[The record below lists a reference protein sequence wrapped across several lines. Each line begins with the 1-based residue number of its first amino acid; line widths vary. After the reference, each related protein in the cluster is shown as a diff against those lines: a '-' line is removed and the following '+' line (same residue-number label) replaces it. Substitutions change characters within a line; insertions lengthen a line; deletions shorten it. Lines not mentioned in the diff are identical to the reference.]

1 MPRIILNKKENREER
16 KVDLSSTIVII
27 IFSLFLIITP
37 IIAGF
42 GYNIATGQTKAE
54 ILIVKK
60 NGMETNTVDYKADDD
75 KIRTV
80 ELHWK
85 EYNRA
90 KVGEKLVVML
100 PACKVNRYARLI
112 ENYCTVSLIVW
123 GVILIIVLVIILFA

>member
-16 KVDLSSTIVII
+16 KVDLYSTFLII

-37 IIAGF
+37 IIAGI
-42 GYNIATGQTKAE
+42 GYNIATEQTKAE

-60 NGMETNTVDYKADDD
+60 NGMATNTVDYKADDD

-80 ELHWK
+80 ELYWK

-100 PACKVNRYARLI
+100 PACKINRYARLI
-112 ENYCTVSLIVW
+112 EIYCTVYLIVW
-123 GVILIIVLVIILFA
+123 GVVILLFILLVIL

>member
-1 MPRIILNKKENREER
+1 MPRIILNERERRKSRKENLFSEFF
-16 KVDLSSTIVII
+16 II

-37 IIAGF
+37 VIAGI

-60 NGMETNTVDYKADDD
+60 NGMATNTVDYKADNN

-100 PACKVNRYARLI
+100 PACKINRYARLI
-112 ENYCTVSLIVW
+112 EIYCTVYLIVW
-123 GVILIIVLVIILFA
+123 GVVILLFILLVIL